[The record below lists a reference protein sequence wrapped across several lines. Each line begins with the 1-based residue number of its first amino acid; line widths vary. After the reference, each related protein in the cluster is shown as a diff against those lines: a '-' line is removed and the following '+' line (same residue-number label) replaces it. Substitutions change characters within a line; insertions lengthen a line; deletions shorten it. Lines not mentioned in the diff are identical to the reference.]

1 MLSHF
6 SHVRLCTNQW
16 TIACQTLLSM
26 RILQAEIL
34 EWVTMPSSRGSL
46 HPGIEPMSL
55 SYHTLV
61 GRFFTTS
68 ATWEAQQHYEVGT
81 ITMSHFR
88 DKVSKLQ
95 GSQFLSPGLHSYLI
109 PRLVFELK
117 TSVLLISVLSY
128 KQKAGNVT
136 EV

>member
-6 SHVRLCTNQW
+6 SHVRLCTTLW
-16 TIACQTLLSM
+16 AVACQALWSM
-26 RILQAEIL
+26 GILQAKIL
-34 EWVTMPSSRGSL
+34 EWVTMPSSRGPL

-55 SYHTLV
+55 SYPTLA
-61 GRFFTTS
+61 GGFFTTC

-81 ITMSHFR
+81 IIMSHFS

-117 TSVLLISVLSY
+117 KSVLLISVLSY
-128 KQKAGNVT
+128 K
-136 EV
+136 

>member
-1 MLSHF
+1 
-6 SHVRLCTNQW
+6 
-16 TIACQTLLSM
+16 
-26 RILQAEIL
+26 
-34 EWVTMPSSRGSL
+34 MPSSRGPL

-55 SYHTLV
+55 SYPTLA
-61 GRFFTTS
+61 GGFFTTC

-81 ITMSHFR
+81 IIMSHFS

-117 TSVLLISVLSY
+117 ASVLLISVLSY
-128 KQKAGNVT
+128 K
-136 EV
+136 